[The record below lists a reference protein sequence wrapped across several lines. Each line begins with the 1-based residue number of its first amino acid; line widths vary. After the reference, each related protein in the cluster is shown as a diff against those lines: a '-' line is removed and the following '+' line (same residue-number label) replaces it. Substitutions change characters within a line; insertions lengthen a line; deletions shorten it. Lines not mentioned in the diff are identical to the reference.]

1 MEGAKLS
8 KIAKKFN
15 LKNFTEKLDLNEH
28 YVLIADV
35 NRPAL
40 QLNGFYEHFEEDRV
54 QLIGM
59 VEQAYLSKMTREER
73 IKNYRELLF
82 RNIPCLI
89 FCRGFEPE
97 PELIDVATERGIPL
111 LGTDRATSNFMSDLI
126 YNLQLELAPCTTIHG
141 VLMDVYGEGLLITG
155 ESGIGKS
162 EAALELIRRG
172 HRLVSDDV
180 VEIRKVS
187 NDTLIGTSPDI
198 TRHFI
203 ELRGIGIVDVKS
215 LFGVESVMLNSSIDM
230 VIRVEDWNREANY
243 DRLGLEED
251 YIEFL
256 GNKVVC
262 YSIPIRPGRNL
273 AVIVE
278 SAAINFRAKKMG
290 YNAAQE
296 LYNRVTC
303 SLKKSQEED
312 EQESGTK

>member
-162 EAALELIRRG
+162 
-172 HRLVSDDV
+172 
-180 VEIRKVS
+180 
-187 NDTLIGTSPDI
+187 
-198 TRHFI
+198 
-203 ELRGIGIVDVKS
+203 
-215 LFGVESVMLNSSIDM
+215 
-230 VIRVEDWNREANY
+230 
-243 DRLGLEED
+243 
-251 YIEFL
+251 
-256 GNKVVC
+256 
-262 YSIPIRPGRNL
+262 
-273 AVIVE
+273 
-278 SAAINFRAKKMG
+278 
-290 YNAAQE
+290 
-296 LYNRVTC
+296 
-303 SLKKSQEED
+303 
-312 EQESGTK
+312 